1 MNRREE
7 LQEQYE
13 DALFALLM
21 EDMIEEDGKRLL
33 EENERLKQDPDAD
46 VPDEVNQRCIR
57 TIKRGFAKNQR
68 RTVRKVTLRVLNKVA
83 VAAVV
88 CALLFVTACAASPE
102 LRVKTLNLLIE
113 VSDVATT
120 LKLSDDQGTTGE
132 TGGNASD
139 TAGQTLFGYRLPKMP
154 EGFSLDFTNDFPS
167 VADIQYSNNTGA
179 TIYIS
184 IEKAVGGGLD
194 VDTEDAGVENV
205 TVHGYE
211 GLLIEKQYHID
222 DDVTINSIMIV
233 WGDTD
238 ENTFVTV
245 ACTDLDIETVWQLA
259 SGIEFAG

>member
-1 MNRREE
+1 
-7 LQEQYE
+7 
-13 DALFALLM
+13 M

-88 CALLFVTACAASPE
+88 CALLFATAFAVSPE

-132 TGGNASD
+132 TGGNASATD
-139 TAGQTLFGYRLPKMP
+139 NQTLYGYRLPEMP
-154 EGFSLDFTNDFPS
+154 EGFSLDCTNDFS
-167 VADIQYSNNTGA
+167 ISADIQYSNDAGA
-179 TIYIS
+179 IIYIS
-184 IEKAVGGGLD
+184 IGTAEGGGLN
-194 VDTEDAGVENV
+194 VDTEDANVENI
-205 TVHGYE
+205 TIHGYE
-211 GLLIEKQYHID
+211 GLLIEKQYD
-222 DDVTINSIMIV
+222 NGDGNTDNNIMIV

-238 ENTFVTV
+238 EDTYVVVDCVN
-245 ACTDLDIETVWQLA
+245 LGRETAWELA